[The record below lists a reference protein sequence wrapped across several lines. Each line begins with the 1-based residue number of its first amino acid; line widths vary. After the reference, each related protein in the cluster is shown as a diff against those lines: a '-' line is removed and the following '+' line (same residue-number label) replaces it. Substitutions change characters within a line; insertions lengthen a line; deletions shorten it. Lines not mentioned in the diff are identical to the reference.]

1 MIKLIFNKYRDL
13 IKNNL
18 RVFSVI
24 FVFTLLIHVLMYLKV
39 GAKASTDYRI
49 VYLPEARQI
58 LALLHGGAWPVV
70 SFYQLSHFGYAIIIA
85 FIENLFGPN
94 SLRPL
99 IIMQCVF
106 SIISFIMIFLIAL
119 QYYQNRKVVCFF
131 SIITLL
137 FFDNLV
143 FVYHAVPDSV
153 FRFLFIFTYLI
164 ALEYYVRSS
173 YKVFTIILLGST
185 IVLSLLR
192 IETSLLLLPLY
203 WLMFRR
209 AGPWIRKRKMIF
221 LLSLVLLLLAAV
233 ALAPRLLKI
242 EEAFYLDGHVVLG
255 TDYYVRGITQI
266 EPFDPGN
273 SHNILYAVTRQLKLY
288 GLRFWQILNPFP
300 PFWSK
305 SHRIVYGSSTIIL
318 YLLIIPAMI
327 RMMKEKNE
335 QLQTI
340 FYIFLCSLV
349 VHLLTFVDAAK
360 RQTMSILPFFILF
373 AGYGFDYMVTTYQAH
388 KARLTD
394 NMSNKG

>member
-1 MIKLIFNKYRDL
+1 MTKLIFNKYRNL

-18 RVFSVI
+18 SVFSIVFVI
-24 FVFTLLIHVLMYLKV
+24 TVLAHVIVYLKYGARNSTDYLKV
-39 GAKASTDYRI
+39 YLLEAK
-49 VYLPEARQI
+49 QI
-58 LALLHGGAWPVV
+58 IAWAHGGAWPEL
-70 SFYQLSHFGYAIIIA
+70 SFYQISHFGYAIIIA
-85 FIENLFGPN
+85 FIEQLFGPG

-99 IIMQCVF
+99 IIMQSVL
-106 SIISFIMIFLIAL
+106 SICSFMLIFLLAL
-119 QYYQNRKVVCFF
+119 QYYQSRKVVCFF

-173 YKVFTIILLGST
+173 YKVFTIILLGAT

-192 IETSLLLLPLY
+192 IEASLLLLPLY
-203 WLMFRR
+203 WLMLRK
-209 AGPWIRKRKMIF
+209 AGPWIRKRKIISLVSIAL
-221 LLSLVLLLLAAV
+221 LLSAAI
-233 ALAPRLLKI
+233 ALAPRFLNML
-242 EEAFYLDGHVVLG
+242 ECFYLPGIVVIG
-255 TDYYVRGITQI
+255 TDYYVPGVTQI

-273 SHNILYAVTRQLKLY
+273 SNNIIYAAVRQLKLY
-288 GLRFWQILNPFP
+288 GLRFWQFLNPFP

-305 SHRIVYGSSTIIL
+305 SHRIINGSSTIIL
-318 YLLIIPAMI
+318 YLLMVPAII
-327 RMMKEKNE
+327 RMVKEKNE

-340 FYIFLCSLV
+340 FNIFMCSLV
-349 VHLLTFVDAAK
+349 VHLLTAVDSAK

-373 AGYGFDYMVTTYQAH
+373 AGYGFDYMVTTYQER
-388 KARLTD
+388 KARFAD